1 MILLYMSNG
10 KKKEKRKR
18 EQNILQTV
26 LRKFQCW
33 REKDGEL
40 GDDVR
45 SQGNVKILILTAT
58 AAPQCAQ
65 KAHTLPGF
73 PTKEST
79 EIRL

>member
-45 SQGNVKILILTAT
+45 SQGNVKILILTST
-58 AAPQCAQ
+58 AAPQCT
-65 KAHTLPGF
+65 AHSLPGF
-73 PTKEST
+73 PTIEST